1 MPVLYPDFFFFLQS
15 ILIGYLTGWLYFNSC
30 SEKTNSYLAFYL
42 SCLIV
47 TACFSEGNIRVLWQ
61 RKMEKYI
68 SYLLTDYK
76 VTLELCSMCY
86 NLLCTKAYFD
96 TSSIPVFC
104 DPLSKLS
111 FWHFVLNHSC
121 IQKGHWLI
129 TCYSFWGSL
138 RIISPCLHVKI
149 SLEL

>member
-111 FWHFVLNHSC
+111 FWHCSEPQLHSERPLAYNMLLLL
-121 IQKGHWLI
+121 GLI
-129 TCYSFWGSL
+129 KNNFPLFT
-138 RIISPCLHVKI
+138 R
-149 SLEL
+149 

>member
-1 MPVLYPDFFFFLQS
+1 MPVLYPDFFFLQS
-15 ILIGYLTGWLYFNSC
+15 ILIGYLKDWLYFNSC

-47 TACFSEGNIRVLWQ
+47 TACFSGGNIGVLWQ
-61 RKMEKYI
+61 RKMERYI
-68 SYLLTDYK
+68 SYLLTNCK

-96 TSSIPVFC
+96 TSSIPGFC
-104 DPLSKLS
+104 DPLPKPS
-111 FWHFVLNHSC
+111 FWDFVLKHSC
-121 IQKGHWLI
+121 IQKGHCLI
-129 TCYSFWGSL
+129 TRYSFWGSL